1 MKVEK
6 IEKIVETYSNM
17 IMRLAYQNCFNKS
30 DSEDIVQEVFIK
42 LIKNIDKLGDNSEYI
57 KAWIIRV
64 TINTCKDCNK
74 SSWYRKV
81 KKLEENELDF
91 CFETEE
97 LGVLN
102 KLSELKPTYRNIIYL
117 YYYEGY
123 KINEIAKILKMNENT
138 VSSNLT
144 RARKQL
150 KEFLEGGEDDE

>member
-6 IEKIVETYSNM
+6 IEKFVETYSNM

-64 TINTCKDCNK
+64 TINTCKDWNK

-138 VSSNLT
+138 VSSDLT
-144 RARKQL
+144 RARKKL
-150 KEFLEGGEDDE
+150 KEFLEGGEDDA

>member
-64 TINTCKDCNK
+64 TINTCKDCK
-74 SSWYRKV
+74 
-81 KKLEENELDF
+81 
-91 CFETEE
+91 
-97 LGVLN
+97 
-102 KLSELKPTYRNIIYL
+102 
-117 YYYEGY
+117 
-123 KINEIAKILKMNENT
+123 
-138 VSSNLT
+138 
-144 RARKQL
+144 
-150 KEFLEGGEDDE
+150 